1 MLVGGNVITLS
12 KVKTTTYHIITVKRK
27 VKIVKH
33 KIEFLLISSM
43 SWSTACGCIFF
54 RKENWV
60 NLLVKIFLVKVNL
73 KANKKPNAIKVI
85 KIKIIVGSSN

>member
-1 MLVGGNVITLS
+1 
-12 KVKTTTYHIITVKRK
+12 
-27 VKIVKH
+27 
-33 KIEFLLISSM
+33 M